1 MASENDENS
10 IDDRDL
16 DNDADFLQNK
26 GFNKGYDS
34 ICSMFLHNSDHPGMV
49 LVTAP
54 LTGSNYLTWS
64 QSMKIALISKHKLG
78 FVNGKC
84 VQPDMNSKEY
94 EAWLRADS
102 MVISWILN
110 SISKDIVDAFL
121 YTNTAKKLWD
131 ELGERFG
138 ECNGPLIYQIQ
149 REIASISQ
157 GTMSVSQYYTKLK
170 KVWDELNCL
179 MHVPNCSCR
188 PCTCGNFKAVASILS
203 NNQLMQFLMGL
214 NESFDGIRSQILL
227 LDPLPSVNKIYSMVL
242 RIEKQ

>member
-1 MASENDENS
+1 MASKSGENS

-16 DNDADFLQNK
+16 HNDADFLQNR

-34 ICSMFLHNSDHPGMV
+34 IRSMFLHNSDHPGMV

-64 QSMKIALISKHKLG
+64 GSMKIALIAKQKLG

-94 EAWLRADS
+94 ERWLRAS

-121 YTNTAKKLWD
+121 YANTAKELWD
-131 ELGERFG
+131 ELGKRF
-138 ECNGPLIYQIQ
+138 
-149 REIASISQ
+149 
-157 GTMSVSQYYTKLK
+157 
-170 KVWDELNCL
+170 
-179 MHVPNCSCR
+179 
-188 PCTCGNFKAVASILS
+188 
-203 NNQLMQFLMGL
+203 
-214 NESFDGIRSQILL
+214 
-227 LDPLPSVNKIYSMVL
+227 
-242 RIEKQ
+242 